1 MYKEYKIWTR
11 SDFIKLRN
19 LVVCRLTM
27 CNGRLGQKA
36 CRLLRSE
43 FKDAV
48 EDNWINKK
56 WKNDPYVLFQVL
68 KNVYKAGKGIKILVP
83 VLFTLETLAATILLD
98 DDDLRQQAEV
108 LSNNIDAG
116 IREDEAKKINDTL
129 IRHFTS
135 TEMAAKDIPE
145 NERQYFYTHICNSEE
160 MNKQTYQAPLA
171 VMEIVKVVKHM
182 KVTQDSVV
190 TNLYASR

>member
-1 MYKEYKIWTR
+1 MDDVVEKHADILDQSSKMLLKTIGL
-11 SDFIKLRN
+11 IK
-19 LVVCRLTM
+19 
-27 CNGRLGQKA
+27 NGRMIHMCFSK
-36 CRLLRSE
+36 
-43 FKDAV
+43 
-48 EDNWINKK
+48 
-56 WKNDPYVLFQVL
+56 YL

-108 LSNNIDAG
+108 LSNNSDAG

-190 TNLYASR
+190 TNLCASR

>member
-1 MYKEYKIWTR
+1 MQ
-11 SDFIKLRN
+11 
-19 LVVCRLTM
+19 LV
-27 CNGRLGQKA
+27 A
-36 CRLLRSE
+36 S
-43 FKDAV
+43 
-48 EDNWINKK
+48 
-56 WKNDPYVLFQVL
+56 
-68 KNVYKAGKGIKILVP
+68 
-83 VLFTLETLAATILLD
+83 
-98 DDDLRQQAEV
+98 
-108 LSNNIDAG
+108 DAG

-190 TNLYASR
+190 TNLCASR

>member
-1 MYKEYKIWTR
+1 
-11 SDFIKLRN
+11 
-19 LVVCRLTM
+19 M

-108 LSNNIDAG
+108 LSNNRYVFANTHNSLEYENGYWGMQLVASDAG

-190 TNLYASR
+190 TNLCASR